1 MNKRLRK
8 LAESRLKDEKV
19 KQENSIPDDVNAVIH
34 DLKVHQI
41 ELEIQ
46 NEELRNTQ
54 EALERT
60 KEEYVRLYHDAP
72 VGYLTLDGTGF
83 IQKCNRTFLEMIE
96 REDAVGKSLTSY
108 IFPEDIP

>member
-8 LAESRLKDEKV
+8 LAEAQLEGEKSKREKSV
-19 KQENSIPDDVNAVIH
+19 PEDVNVVIH
-34 DLKVHQI
+34 ALKVHQI

-46 NEELRNTQ
+46 NEELRNAQ

-72 VGYLTLDGTGF
+72 VGYLTLDETGF